1 MRNKLQKQKFKI
13 RNMKTFNKTKYL
25 NSIKEL
31 DSLNLYQY
39 EDVNKMHDVY
49 QNKLIEVIDKNFP
62 YITLSKNSQN

>member
-25 NSIKEL
+25 NGIKEL
-31 DSLNLYQY
+31 DNLNLYQY